1 MKFGYNKKLYILFNP
16 AVNVK
21 HGYEYSSNFE
31 GNMLFDDL
39 ASEAKIYQKGGL
51 SYYDENHGINLSN
64 LYFSLCM
71 WMDKGSN
78 DISITFNF
86 PDITI
91 FTIRSSF
98 IFLCE

>member
-1 MKFGYNKKLYILFNP
+1 M
-16 AVNVK
+16 NVK

>member
-1 MKFGYNKKLYILFNP
+1 M
-16 AVNVK
+16 NVK
-21 HGYEYSSNFE
+21 HECEYSSNFE
-31 GNMLFDDL
+31 GNMLFDNP
-39 ASEAKIYQKGGL
+39 ASKAKIYQKGGL
-51 SYYDENHGINLSN
+51 SYDENHGINLSN

-71 WMDKGSN
+71 RKDEGSN

-91 FTIRSSF
+91 FAIRSSL